1 MSVLAVASPL
11 AGEVVITLAVLF
23 VDLVAVVRV
32 VRLPRDRFRHGGW
45 SKAGWVVLALGFTW
59 TLGTLPVPV
68 GALLALRRTR
78 RSKPGAGRTG
88 PANIPFA
95 EGAPVGG
102 KEDRS

>member
-1 MSVLAVASPL
+1 
-11 AGEVVITLAVLF
+11 
-23 VDLVAVVRV
+23 
-32 VRLPRDRFRHGGW
+32 
-45 SKAGWVVLALGFTW
+45 VLALGFTW

-78 RSKPGAGRTG
+78 RSKPGAGQTG